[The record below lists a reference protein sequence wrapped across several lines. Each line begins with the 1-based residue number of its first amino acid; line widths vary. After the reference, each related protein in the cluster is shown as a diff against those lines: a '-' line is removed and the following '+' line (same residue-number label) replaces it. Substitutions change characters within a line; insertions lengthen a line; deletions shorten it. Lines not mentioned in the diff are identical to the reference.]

1 MSARQISFSNRAAD
15 TEAAGESCSSRR
27 QFILA
32 FGLKAAV
39 LTSVLTAC
47 GKRGDLKP
55 PPQESE
61 TPSTVEKDD
70 VQ

>member
-1 MSARQISFSNRAAD
+1 MSARQISFFNRAAD
-15 TEAAGESCSSRR
+15 TEVAAESCLSRR

-32 FGLKAAV
+32 FGLKTAV
-39 LTSVLTAC
+39 LAGAVTAC